1 MMCYFPWFCGLDW
14 LRACL
19 GGSSVP
25 YGISW
30 SHSAAFS
37 WRLVPGLEDS
47 RSFICMYAPHCFSMW
62 PCSVTGL
69 DVLTA
74 WLSLGGWTSLQSFWL
89 PQRVFQ
95 KDRLHGASAYQASI
109 LVTLA
114 NVTLTR
120 VSHVAKPTFSVE
132 GATLGRGYLEVHWFL
147 EDHQCSSLPHP
158 CFAFV
163 PDSFSSLIPS
173 HASTLFAW
181 KILIS
186 VQVTKCF

>member
-1 MMCYFPWFCGLDW
+1 MF
-14 LRACL
+14 
-19 GGSSVP
+19 
-25 YGISW
+25 
-30 SHSAAFS
+30 
-37 WRLVPGLEDS
+37 
-47 RSFICMYAPHCFSMW
+47 APHCFSMW

-89 PQRVFQ
+89 PQKVFQ
-95 KDRLHGASAYQASI
+95 EDKLHGASAYQASV

-114 NVTLTR
+114 NVTLTT

-132 GATLGRGYLEVHWFL
+132 GATLGRGYWEVHWFL